1 MLSKIFGLIALALC
15 LLTLLFAVH
24 ILKIANTA
32 RKLERRGVKRSN
44 PLYWTHYW
52 DEWSKWNKW

>member
-1 MLSKIFGLIALALC
+1 MLSQVLGYIALALC
-15 LLTLLFAVH
+15 LFALLFAVLV
-24 ILKIANTA
+24 LKIAATA

-52 DEWSKWNKW
+52 DEWSKW